1 MIGTSPVASFDL
13 DGTLIH
19 GPFSHVLEELDARI
33 AAEQGHD
40 GIRAEV
46 YAAHNALLNTDTMAS
61 YDWES
66 IVDHC
71 LAAHGL
77 TLPFELIPRLEQIA
91 SPQNTTI
98 IHSETTEQLE
108 RLRATGW
115 RTVLLTNGW
124 RRYQL
129 PALRAA
135 SLTHLFDEIVTSDD
149 VGSPKPER
157 VIFDRARAGAETFV
171 HIGDRLDHDVIG
183 GKRAGAG
190 TILLR
195 PDAPSQE
202 DDEDVTCEYLAQ
214 QARSLSIPAA
224 VPPSDL
230 MPGVMTSSLRRAVDH
245 CLTWAGDG

>member
-1 MIGTSPVASFDL
+1 MIGTSPIVSFDL

-91 SPQNTTI
+91 SPRNTTI
-98 IHSETTEQLE
+98 IHSGTTEQLQ
-108 RLRATGW
+108 RLRAAGW

-124 RRYQL
+124 RKYQV
-129 PALRAA
+129 PALGAA
-135 SLTHLFDEIVTSDD
+135 SLMHLFDDIVTSDD

-157 VIFDRARAGAETFV
+157 AVFDRARAGAETYV
-171 HIGDRLDHDVIG
+171 HIGDRLDHDVMG
-183 GKRAGAG
+183 GNRAGAR

-195 PDAPSQE
+195 PDVPLREAGE
-202 DDEDVTCEYLAQ
+202 ETVAEYLAQ
-214 QARSLSIPAA
+214 QAGSLLIPAA
-224 VPPSDL
+224 VAQADL
-230 MPGVMTSSLRRAVDH
+230 TPGVMTSSLRCAVDH
-245 CLTWAGDG
+245 CLAWSGDG

>member
-1 MIGTSPVASFDL
+1 MTDTTPRVSFDL

-33 AAEQGHD
+33 AAEQGHE
-40 GIRAEV
+40 GTRADV
-46 YAAHNALLNTDTMAS
+46 YATHNALLGTDTMSS

-66 IVDHC
+66 IVERY
-71 LAAHGL
+71 LAEHGL

-98 IHSETTEQLE
+98 IHPETIEQLQ
-108 RLRATGW
+108 RLRAAGW

-135 SLTHLFDEIVTSDD
+135 SLTHLFDEVVTSDD
-149 VGSPKPER
+149 VGVPKPER
-157 VIFDRARAGAETFV
+157 AIFDRARADAGTYF
-171 HIGDRLDHDVIG
+171 HIGDRLDHDVMG
-183 GKRAGAG
+183 GNRADAG

-195 PDAPSQE
+195 PDVPSQSGG
-202 DDEDVTCEYLAQ
+202 DVARGYLEQ
-214 QARSLSIPAA
+214 QARFFSIPAVTPRA
-224 VPPSDL
+224 DLRPSA
-230 MPGVMTSSLRRAVDH
+230 MTSSLQAAVDH
-245 CLTWAGDG
+245 CLAG